1 MKTIN
6 YLGIDVSK
14 KTLQIDTAQGALSR
28 ANQAKTLKVWLQQ
41 LPAHSHLVLEASG
54 GYEQTLVT
62 LAHTAQ
68 VPISVVNPARV
79 RAFAKAR
86 GQRAK
91 TDAIDAAMIR
101 QFALAMAPAPTLP
114 PSPVRQRV
122 VELVRARQVLVKER
136 ITWTNLLE
144 HVVHPRLKALY
155 QKRRRQTDALLAEL
169 EAQITAEIASCPEL
183 SARYQRLLAEFGIG
197 AVAASTLVAELPE
210 LGQANRK
217 QMAALCGL
225 APFPKDS
232 GQKRGLRFV
241 QGGRAQLRRVLYMA
255 TLSAIR
261 QKSSPLAT
269 FYLRLRQNGKPGKV
283 ALIACA
289 RKLTTH
295 LNSILKSPI
304 PLAT

>member
-14 KTLQIDTAQGALSR
+14 KTLQIDTAQGVLSR

-41 LPAHSHLVLEASG
+41 LPAQSHLVLEASG

-62 LAHTAQ
+62 LAHAAQ
-68 VPISVVNPARV
+68 IPVSVVNPARV

-155 QKRRRQTDALLAEL
+155 QKRRRQTEDLLAEL
-169 EAQITAEIASCPEL
+169 EAQIAAEIASCPEL

-261 QKSSPLAT
+261 QKSSPLAC
-269 FYLRLRQNGKPGKV
+269 FYHRLRQNGKPGKV

-295 LNSILKSPI
+295 LNAILKSPL
-304 PLAT
+304 PLAA

>member
-1 MKTIN
+1 MFRWH
-6 YLGIDVSK
+6 
-14 KTLQIDTAQGALSR
+14 Q
-28 ANQAKTLKVWLQQ
+28 
-41 LPAHSHLVLEASG
+41 
-54 GYEQTLVT
+54 
-62 LAHTAQ
+62 
-68 VPISVVNPARV
+68 
-79 RAFAKAR
+79 
-86 GQRAK
+86 
-91 TDAIDAAMIR
+91 
-101 QFALAMAPAPTLP
+101 APTLP

-136 ITWTNLLE
+136 ITWTNLIE

-225 APFPKDS
+225 APLPKES
-232 GQKRGLRFV
+232 GQKRGLRSV
-241 QGGRAQLRRVLYMA
+241 RGGRAQLRRIRYRA

-261 QKSSPLAT
+261 LETWPL
-269 FYLRLRQNGKPGKV
+269 
-283 ALIACA
+283 
-289 RKLTTH
+289 
-295 LNSILKSPI
+295 
-304 PLAT
+304 